1 VIKKAA
7 IQAGRNE
14 RQTTIVDG
22 EQARDR
28 LVSEGKTVYEPTAQE
43 TAEMKTKMTVV
54 YDQFADFF
62 TPGLIDSIRRLH

>member
-1 VIKKAA
+1 
-7 IQAGRNE
+7 
-14 RQTTIVDG
+14 
-22 EQARDR
+22 